1 MKRFLIYFVL
11 LISIFV
17 RAQNE
22 TIQKIKI
29 KKENEISR
37 DTTSVKIISTNLY
50 INSAEFPGGH
60 EALLEFVKKNAV
72 VPKMEE
78 LTLNTKV
85 FVRFIVDADGT
96 ISNIQI
102 IKGSAACKACNDEA
116 VRVVKAMPKWIPA
129 VAYGQA
135 LSSTIVLPIQFKLQ

>member
-1 MKRFLIYFVL
+1 MKRVFAYYVLFLSVYAT
-11 LISIFV
+11 
-17 RAQNE
+17 AQNE

-37 DTTSVKIISTNLY
+37 DITSVEIISTNLY

-78 LTLNTKV
+78 LTLKTKV

-96 ISNIQI
+96 LNNIQV
-102 IKGSAACKACNDEA
+102 IKGSIDCKACNEEA
-116 VRVVKAMPKWIPA
+116 IRVVKAMPKWIPA
-129 VAYGQA
+129 VSYGQA

>member
-1 MKRFLIYFVL
+1 MKRFLIYSVL
-11 LISIFV
+11 FISVLV

-29 KKENEISR
+29 KKESEISK
-37 DTTSVKIISTNLY
+37 DTSAVEIISTSLY
-50 INSAEFPGGH
+50 MNPAEFPGGH
-60 EALLEFVKKNAV
+60 EALLAFVKKNAV
-72 VPKMEE
+72 VPRMEE

-96 ISNIQI
+96 LNKIEV
-102 IKGSAACKACNDEA
+102 IKGSADCKACNEEA
-116 VRVVKAMPKWIPA
+116 IRVVKAMPKWIPA

-135 LSSTIVLPIQFKLQ
+135 LSSTVVLPIQFKL